1 MNAVIERGLLLP
13 TDQTMKLAT
22 QSQREL
28 APYLVLDTDVQKI
41 QIVDQHQQSHVIELP
56 TAALRMLLN
65 ILTELSEGNAV
76 KIVPIHAELTTQEA
90 ADLLNVSRPHV
101 VKLLEQ
107 GHIKFHKVG
116 KHRRVLYT
124 DVLAYQQQQKQISI
138 EAMSE
143 LMSQAQALGMGYK

>member
-1 MNAVIERGLLLP
+1 MNAVIERDLLLP
-13 TDQTMKLAT
+13 DDQTIKLAI

-28 APYLVLDTDVQKI
+28 APYLVLDAEVQKI
-41 QIVDQHQQSHVIELP
+41 QIVDQGQQPHVIELP

-65 ILTELSEGNAV
+65 ILAELSEGNAV

-107 GHIKFHKVG
+107 GHMKFHKVG
-116 KHRRVLYT
+116 KHRRVLYA

-138 EAMSE
+138 DAMNE
-143 LMSQAQALGMGYK
+143 LMNQAQALGMGYE

>member
-1 MNAVIERGLLLP
+1 MNTVIERGLLLP

-76 KIVPIHAELTTQEA
+76 KIVPIHAELTTQET

-116 KHRRVLYT
+116 KHRRVLYA
-124 DVLAYQQQQKQISI
+124 DVLAYQQQQKQNSI

-143 LMSQAQALGMGYK
+143 LMSQAQALGMGYE

>member
-116 KHRRVLYT
+116 KHRRVLYA
-124 DVLAYQQQQKQISI
+124 DVLAYQQQQKQNSI

-143 LMSQAQALGMGYK
+143 LMSQAQALGMGYE

>member
-1 MNAVIERGLLLP
+1 MNAVIERDLLLP
-13 TDQTMKLAT
+13 DDQTIKLAI

-28 APYLVLDTDVQKI
+28 APYLVLDAEVQKI
-41 QIVDQHQQSHVIELP
+41 QIVDQGQQPHVIELP

-65 ILTELSEGNAV
+65 ILAELSEGNAV

-107 GHIKFHKVG
+107 GHMKFHKVG
-116 KHRRVLYT
+116 KHRRAIVKSGVQPT
-124 DVLAYQQQQKQISI
+124 
-138 EAMSE
+138 
-143 LMSQAQALGMGYK
+143 

>member
-1 MNAVIERGLLLP
+1 MNAVIERNLLLP
-13 TDQTMKLAT
+13 TDQTIKLAI

-143 LMSQAQALGMGYK
+143 LMSQAQALGMGYE

>member
-1 MNAVIERGLLLP
+1 MNTVIERGLLLP
-13 TDQTMKLAT
+13 TDHTIKLAT

-28 APYLVLDTDVQKI
+28 STYLVLDTDVQKI

-65 ILTELSEGNAV
+65 ILTELSEGYAV
-76 KIVPIHAELTTQEA
+76 KLVPIHAELTTQEA

-107 GHIKFHKVG
+107 GHIKFHKIG
-116 KHRRVLYT
+116 KHRRVLYA
-124 DVLAYQQQQKQISI
+124 DVLAYQQQQKQNSI

-143 LMSQAQALGMGYK
+143 LMSQAQSLGMDYE

>member
-1 MNAVIERGLLLP
+1 MNAVIERGLLP

-28 APYLVLDTDVQKI
+28 AAYLVLDTDVQKI

-65 ILTELSEGNAV
+65 ILTELSDGNAV

-116 KHRRVLYT
+116 KHRRVLYA
-124 DVLAYQQQQKQISI
+124 DVLAYQQQQKQNSI
-138 EAMSE
+138 EAINE
-143 LMSQAQALGMGYK
+143 LMSQTQALGMGYE

>member
-76 KIVPIHAELTTQEA
+76 KIVPIHAELTTQET

-116 KHRRVLYT
+116 KHRRVLYA
-124 DVLAYQQQQKQISI
+124 DVLAYQQQQKQNSI

-143 LMSQAQALGMGYK
+143 LMSQAQALGMGYE

>member
-90 ADLLNVSRPHV
+90 ADLLKVSRPHV

-116 KHRRVLYT
+116 KHRRVLYA
-124 DVLAYQQQQKQISI
+124 DVLAYQQQQKQISV

-143 LMSQAQALGMGYK
+143 LMSQAQALGMGYE

>member
-1 MNAVIERGLLLP
+1 MNAVIERGLLP

-28 APYLVLDTDVQKI
+28 APNLVLDTDVQKI

-143 LMSQAQALGMGYK
+143 LMSQAQALGMGYE

>member
-143 LMSQAQALGMGYK
+143 LMSQAQALGMGYE